1 MLRSLSLLLT
11 TAVLAAPAA
20 AQDWTVDRDASS
32 VGFQTSV
39 SGGAV
44 SGEFSEWSAE
54 IVLDPDNLDT
64 ARIDAR
70 VLTASG
76 STGNGQMDQSMLSG
90 SGLNPAEHEAATFV
104 SDDIRATEDGYAAH
118 GTLTIAGTPQ
128 EIVLPFTLDIANGRA
143 VADSR
148 YEIARADYGVGSSN
162 WGSAAAQV
170 TIVLHIEA
178 DAAQ

>member
-1 MLRSLSLLLT
+1 MSRLTALLLA

-20 AQDWTVDRDASS
+20 AQDWVVDRDASS
-32 VGFQTSV
+32 VGFETTV

-44 SGEFSEWSAE
+44 SGEFSDWSAE
-54 IVLDPDNLDT
+54 IVLDPDNPET

-70 VLTASG
+70 VLTATG
-76 STGNGQMDQSMLSG
+76 STGNGQMDQPMLSS
-90 SGLNPAEHEAATFV
+90 SGLNPADHEAATFV
-104 SDDIRATEDGYAAH
+104 SDDIRATAEGYAAH
-118 GTLTIAGTPQ
+118 GVLTIAGTPR
-128 EIVLPFTLDIANGRA
+128 EIVLPFTLDVANGRA
-143 VADSR
+143 VAGSR
-148 YEIARADYGVGSSN
+148 YTIARADYGVGSSS